1 MKRGDIVIAAAQ
13 GDHGKP
19 RPVLVVQN
27 DLVIG
32 IDTTLVCLI
41 TTSTHID
48 ADFQLMIMP
57 TTGNGLREPSYIML
71 DKTTMVLR
79 RKCRDVVGRLTPGQM
94 AKIDTRLAFIL
105 GLAR

>member
-1 MKRGDIVIAAAQ
+1 MKRGDIVIVAVQ

-19 RPVLVVQN
+19 RPALVVQN
-27 DLVIG
+27 DIVTD

-41 TTSTHID
+41 TTSTEID
-48 ADFQLMIMP
+48 ANFRLAIIP
-57 TTGNGLREPSYIML
+57 SSGNGLLEPSYVML

-79 RKCRDVVGRLTPGQM
+79 QKCRAVVGSLTSGEM
-94 AKIDTRLAFIL
+94 ADIDIRLAFIL